1 MRNSVLY
8 DDALYHHGA
17 AAFLTQGLNPQNA
30 GTHIGMYLAWIILS
44 RLESFQLR
52 QAAATPVEEVRSK
65 QTTGREFLFA
75 HCEGQLT
82 SAALNKEALAFTEFY
97 YEPQYLRDYDE
108 TLVAKAAGTYTVAD
122 TWANYDQLAA
132 VMDQR
137 LRDYRGSAAAS

>member
-1 MRNSVLY
+1 MRDPVLY
-8 DDALYHHGA
+8 DDAVYHQGA
-17 AAFLTQGLNPQNA
+17 PEFLTKNLNPQNA

-44 RLESFQLR
+44 RMESFRLR

-82 SAALNKEALAFTEFY
+82 SDALNKEALAFTESY

-108 TLVAKAAGTYTVAD
+108 MLVAQASGTYTVVD
-122 TWANYDQLAA
+122 SWANYDRLAA
-132 VMDQR
+132 VMDRR
-137 LRDYRGSAAAS
+137 LREYRGSAAAS